1 MLPTSSMSSLPWRLT
16 HKFMFWL
23 TTWSFL
29 VFIPLD
35 SLSSRGID
43 LNFLFFFV
51 SCITCSLSSLSDCD
65 ECSELALLSS
75 NCLPF
80 LSLFSLALAL
90 EGLFSVILLDTSS
103 NLYKDLSAKI
113 WKLLF
118 SYVNNLGSCCCFWLE
133 HAFSLTNSV
142 GGKGYDTGKL
152 PEWVSFSASATFKR
166 SNNDN

>member
-1 MLPTSSMSSLPWRLT
+1 MPESESSSPYSLPVPKILLMLPTSSMSSLPWRLI

-51 SCITCSLSSLSDCD
+51 PCITCSLSSLSDCD

-90 EGLFSVILLDTSS
+90 EGLFFCYFTRYIFKLVQRSVRK
-103 NLYKDLSAKI
+103 NLKAI
-113 WKLLF
+113 I
-118 SYVNNLGSCCCFWLE
+118 
-133 HAFSLTNSV
+133 
-142 GGKGYDTGKL
+142 
-152 PEWVSFSASATFKR
+152 
-166 SNNDN
+166 